1 MAVHDI
7 LSQDEVDALLNGLG
21 DDEVSTDSPEAPID
35 GDKPRSYD
43 FGNEER
49 IIRGRMP
56 TLEMINERFGR
67 HLRINLFNML
77 RRSAEISV
85 SGVQVMKFSEYM
97 HTLFVPTSLNMIHL
111 HPLRGTGLIVFEPS
125 LVFTILDNYFG
136 GEGRFQARIEGRE
149 FTATELRVINMVL
162 HICFEELTEAW
173 SPVMD
178 VEFEFVQHEVNPQF
192 ANIVSPSE
200 VVVISTFHVE
210 LDGGGGDIHIT
221 LPYSM
226 LEPIRELLDTGLQ
239 SDRSSDDGRW
249 AKSFREEIMHAD
261 VSASATLTEAKLTLR
276 QILNLKAGD
285 IIPIEMPKQVV
296 AMIEDVPMFRA
307 HYGEHNDKAAL
318 KILEQIEHPEDASP
332 TYHLKKG
339 KKHE

>member
-7 LSQDEVDALLNGLG
+7 LSQDEVDALLNGMG
-21 DDEVSTDSPEAPID
+21 DGELETNDQPEEDNGSA
-35 GDKPRSYD
+35 RAYD

-67 HLRINLFNML
+67 YLRISLFNML

-85 SGVQVMKFSEYM
+85 GGVQVMKFSEYM
-97 HTLFVPTSLNMIHL
+97 HTLFVPTSLNLIHL
-111 HPLRGTGLIVFEPS
+111 HPLRGTGLIVLEPK

-162 HICFEELTEAW
+162 TLCFRDLTEAW
-173 SPVMD
+173 SPVMEVD
-178 VEFEFVQHEVNPQF
+178 FEFVNHEVNPQF

-210 LDGGGGDIHIT
+210 LDGGGGDIHVT
-221 LPYSM
+221 FPYSM

-239 SDRSSDDGRW
+239 SDRSMDDGRW
-249 AKSFREEIMHAD
+249 GKALREEIKVAEVELWSHLAE
-261 VSASATLTEAKLTLR
+261 STLSLE
-276 QILNLKAGD
+276 QILKLKAGD
-285 IIPIEMPKQVV
+285 IIPIDMPKQVV
-296 AMIEDVPMFRA
+296 TMVEDVPMFRA
-307 HYGEHNDKAAL
+307 SYGEHNEKAAL
-318 KILEQIEHPEDASP
+318 KIQEVIEHPKDYTP
-332 TYHLKKG
+332 TYQLRKG
-339 KKHE
+339 KKK